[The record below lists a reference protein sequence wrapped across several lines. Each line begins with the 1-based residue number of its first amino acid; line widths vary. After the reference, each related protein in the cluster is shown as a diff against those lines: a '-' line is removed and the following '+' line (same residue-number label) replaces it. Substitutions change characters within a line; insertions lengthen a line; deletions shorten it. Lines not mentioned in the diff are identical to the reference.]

1 MIDEWSQVTELTW
14 QSAGSRH
21 LMIDHC
27 NMTLLLLCMI
37 VSTGGMTNLPS
48 TLPILVACD

>member
-1 MIDEWSQVTELTW
+1 MIDGLSQVTESTW
-14 QSAGSRH
+14 QSAGSGH

-27 NMTLLLLCMI
+27 NITLLLLRTI